1 MLTGSWLHWVAY
13 ARVLAVLEL
22 SVMLVLLLLLVV
34 VCEWVLVLVLLRR
47 LEAGLLGPAV
57 LVRVP
62 RLPILLVLGAPVR

>member
-22 SVMLVLLLLLVV
+22 SVMLVLLLVV
-34 VCEWVLVLVLLRR
+34 VYEWVLVLVLLRR
-47 LEAGLLGPAV
+47 LEAGLLEPAV

>member
-1 MLTGSWLHWVAY
+1 MLTGSWLHWEAY

-34 VCEWVLVLVLLRR
+34 VCVWVLVLVLLRR